1 MSATVSREI
10 ALNLEQSE
18 TYVCFK
24 NSEGIFVFNRM
35 KSGSIT
41 LLVNEQD
48 IATGIAGYSQLEL
61 SGFSFGELA
70 PQIDIIRGMK
80 SKISNLEPSEVEQI
94 NQIFQ

>member
-1 MSATVSREI
+1 MSTVSREI

-35 KSGSIT
+35 KSGSVT
-41 LLVNEQD
+41 LVVDEHD
-48 IATGIAGYSQLEL
+48 IATGIAGHAELEL

-70 PQIDIIRGMK
+70 PQIDIIRGMT
-80 SKISNLEPSEVEQI
+80 SKIANLEPSEVEQI
-94 NQIFQ
+94 NQILQ

>member
-1 MSATVSREI
+1 MSTASREI
-10 ALNLEQSE
+10 TLNLEESE

-41 LLVNEQD
+41 VVVNEHD
-48 IATGIAGYSQLEL
+48 IATGVAGHAELEL
-61 SGFSFGELA
+61 SGFSFGELV
-70 PQIDIIRGMK
+70 PQIDIIRGMQ

-94 NQIFQ
+94 NQILQ